1 MEMPVRYLC
10 SDDETGRTTGAY
22 KTKLEKQSSNNLK
35 IEITAPDNFE
45 KEVGRLSKTIREEGY
60 SGLLL
65 DLRLDGTGKAH
76 YRATSLVQEIHT
88 RAAEGEFPICPLAL
102 WSNDKKL
109 RDSYSP
115 DETSHDLFDIII
127 SKDKLSKGN
136 YAKDKALKLVSLA
149 IGYEHLS
156 DCKVTGIARV
166 ESILGGNE
174 QLVSGIDP
182 RIIYPLSVVPAS
194 IYEQA
199 RFVHQQ
205 LLSIPNNALVSS
217 ELLAARLG
225 IDYASTPTFDS
236 IALELFPSAKY
247 TGLFSEGWSCW
258 WMAEVEQVWE
268 TFQNCP
274 GPLKRLSAEKR
285 VAFINSHL
293 NRTDLS
299 AAKPIKFASSTA
311 YWSIC
316 QITRKPID
324 PREGYV
330 VNRQLLPWQLTQYV
344 SLYGKLDGSSASDEY
359 DVNPLDMERFKSDK
373 VRLIKK

>member
-22 KTKLEKQSSNNLK
+22 KTKLEKQSSDNLK
-35 IEITAPDNFE
+35 IQITAPENFE
-45 KEVGRLSKTIREEGY
+45 KEVGRLSKTIREQGY
-60 SGLLL
+60 AGLLL
-65 DLRLDGTGKAH
+65 DLRLDGTGKAY

-115 DETSHDLFDIII
+115 DETSHDLFDIVV
-127 SKDKLSKGN
+127 SKDKLSKAA
-136 YAKDKALKLVSLA
+136 YAKDKASKLVSLA
-149 IGYEHLS
+149 IGYDYLS
-156 DCKVTGIARV
+156 NCEATGLARV
-166 ESILGGNE
+166 GAILGCNE
-174 QLVSGIDP
+174 QIISSIDP
-182 RIIYPLSVVPAS
+182 RITYPLTTIPTS

-199 RFVHQQ
+199 RFIHQQ

-225 IDYASTPTFDS
+225 IDYASTPNFDS

-247 TGLFSEGWSCW
+247 TGLFSEGWPCW
-258 WMAEVEQVWE
+258 WMVEVEQLWE

-274 GPLKRLSAEKR
+274 GPLKRISAVKR
-285 VAFINSHL
+285 VDFINSHL
-293 NRTDLS
+293 NKTDLLP
-299 AAKPIKFASSTA
+299 AKPIRFASSTS

-330 VNRQLLPWQLTQYV
+330 VNRQLLPWQLTQYI
-344 SLYGKLDGSSASDEY
+344 SLYGKLDGSSASEEY
-359 DVNPLDMERFKSDK
+359 DVNPLDMERFNLDK
-373 VRLIKK
+373 VRLVKK